1 MEIPWQ
7 RKELPSLGSKIPKKQ
22 AAESRVSYPLPVTPV
37 RTKMDFLDNKEKML
51 TGGGGQCPKEAGH
64 LCLCWAKGM
73 SSFLSMSKTLVTDEK
88 LGQASHQSLHSPSMP
103 SWKRLPD

>member
-7 RKELPSLGSKIPKKQ
+7 RKELPSLGSRVHKKQ
-22 AAESRVSYPLPVTPV
+22 AEAESRVSYPLPVTPV

-64 LCLCWAKGM
+64 L
-73 SSFLSMSKTLVTDEK
+73 
-88 LGQASHQSLHSPSMP
+88 
-103 SWKRLPD
+103 